1 MSKGKENKA
10 LAREARLDWVLLGL
24 KKNPWGGHRAIKNL
38 YKKWMD
44 HLRSSGLSKLTN
56 NESC

>member
-44 HLRSSGLSKLTN
+44 HLSSSGLSEL
-56 NESC
+56 SC